1 MNDHQLGAALRQ
13 QVLSDLQRGR
23 GAEGRRLQALAGD
36 LCGEEQIKLLPALRH
51 LVLSAAFASAA
62 SQSPPLSDSRL
73 LSRLMQELEEVF
85 NPAICQRMESVVG
98 GLLGLPPKDVSGS
111 STSGP
116 ASASTSS
123 PAATAAAAMPNAA
136 ARIQAARRSAVP
148 APVTPL
154 QPPATPPLQAPAR
167 RGGGSNALLGVLAFL
182 TGGLAVALVGAV
194 VLLQKS
200 PPSIVESPSTPR
212 PSSASPTTAEKP
224 ATPPQEPSLP
234 EPEPITAP
242 QPPAAN
248 TDQAI
253 ASVQGLYAALSGKT
267 YDQARR
273 FFGGAAADQFDP
285 AFFNQF
291 EQVSVADLQVTSQDG
306 STVTLQGLVTFVYP
320 DGSVQTESR
329 RFSVDTATTPALITA
344 SDFGGVV
351 KAR

>member
-73 LSRLMQELEEVF
+73 LPRLMQELEEVF
-85 NPAICQRMESVVG
+85 NPAICQRMQSVVG
-98 GLLGLPPKDVSGS
+98 GLIGLPPKDVSSSGS
-111 STSGP
+111 N
-116 ASASTSS
+116 SA
-123 PAATAAAAMPNAA
+123 PAAAPAAAAEGAMPKAA
-136 ARIQAARRSAVP
+136 ARIQPARRSAVP

-154 QPPATPPLQAPAR
+154 QPPATQPLQAPAR
-167 RGGGSNALLGVLAFL
+167 RGGGSNAVLGVLAFL

-200 PPSIVESPSTPR
+200 PPSRVESPSTPR
-212 PSSASPTTAEKP
+212 PRSESPTTAEKP

-242 QPPAAN
+242 QPPPAN

-285 AFFNQF
+285 AFFDQF
-291 EQVSVADLQVTSQDG
+291 EQVSVSDLQETSQDG

-344 SDFGGVV
+344 SDFAGVV
-351 KAR
+351 KPR

>member
-51 LVLSAAFASAA
+51 LMLSAAFASAA
-62 SQSPPLSDSRL
+62 SQSPPLSDTRL
-73 LSRLMQELEEVF
+73 LPRLMQELEEVF
-85 NPAICQRMESVVG
+85 NPAICQRMERVVG
-98 GLLGLPPKDVSGS
+98 GLLGQPPKDASSSS
-111 STSGP
+111 STP
-116 ASASTSS
+116 ISAPNSA
-123 PAATAAAAMPNAA
+123 PPAAAAMPNAA
-136 ARIQAARRSAVP
+136 ARIKAARRSAVP

-154 QPPATPPLQAPAR
+154 QPPATPPLRAPAR

-182 TGGLAVALVGAV
+182 TGGLAVALVGAL

-200 PPSIVESPSTPR
+200 PPSTVDSPSTPR
-212 PSSASPTTAEKP
+212 PRSESPTTAEKP
-224 ATPPQEPSLP
+224 ATPPQQPSLP

-242 QPPAAN
+242 QPPPAN

-285 AFFNQF
+285 AFFDQF
-291 EQVSVADLQVTSQDG
+291 EQVSVSDLQETSQDG
-306 STVTLQGLVTFVYP
+306 STVTLRGLVTFVYP